1 MPKNFKEELVF
12 TGLIA
17 GMMVF
22 GMTMYNVFKAS
33 GINMESWGN
42 VATGFPLALLVA
54 VILDL
59 ALVGPLAK
67 KIVFSHIEKKNL
79 QPSPAQLGIFISL
92 FMILGMVTLMSI
104 FGIIMEG
111 TPTTDSLLLLYG
123 KTLGIKHCRCTS
135 SSITFGRS
143 KFTIYICENLS
154 LNT

>member
-67 KIVFSHIEKKNL
+67 KIVFSHIEKKEL
-79 QPSPAQLGIFISL
+79 TALSC
-92 FMILGMVTLMSI
+92 
-104 FGIIMEG
+104 
-111 TPTTDSLLLLYG
+111 TTWNFYFLVHDSWNGYPYVYFRDYHGGYTNDRQFNPLVW
-123 KTLGIKHCRCTS
+123 
-135 SSITFGRS
+135 
-143 KFTIYICENLS
+143 
-154 LNT
+154 

>member
-67 KIVFSHIEKKNL
+67 KLSFLISKKRTYSPLLRNLVF
-79 QPSPAQLGIFISL
+79 L
-92 FMILGMVTLMSI
+92 FPCL
-104 FGIIMEG
+104 
-111 TPTTDSLLLLYG
+111 
-123 KTLGIKHCRCTS
+123 
-135 SSITFGRS
+135 
-143 KFTIYICENLS
+143 
-154 LNT
+154 